1 MGIAKLLTFFTD
13 KALPFVS
20 DFLLPFIF
28 VLGILVFIHELGHF
42 LAAKWAGIRVERF
55 SLGFPPR
62 MFGKQ
67 IGDTDYCIS
76 WIPLGG
82 YVKMAGMIDES
93 FEDKIEG
100 KPDEFSSKPIWKRA
114 IVIAA
119 GPFMNILLAYALFIG
134 VIYNNGLPVPSP
146 EAVVGEIEKNSPAA
160 GLNLQ
165 PGDRI
170 LSVAGK
176 EVGTW
181 EELTKVIHAL
191 PDSTIAIVWER
202 EGARNESTLKTIFD
216 RERNIGRIGIGP
228 IAVMREVSFGEAVLA
243 SGGYSIFLTRQLGN
257 ALARIFSGEA
267 SVKNELAGPIQIM
280 MFTGD
285 FARQG
290 FGKLLEFMA
299 LISLQLGLL
308 NILPI
313 PVLDG
318 GHLVFLGLEAALRR
332 PVSIKVRMVVQQI
345 GMALL
350 LALMVFILVN
360 DASKVKWSQI
370 FSF

>member
-1 MGIAKLLTFFTD
+1 MTITTI
-13 KALPFVS
+13 VS
-20 DFLLPFIF
+20 FIF

-62 MFGKQ
+62 MFGKK

-93 FEDKIEG
+93 FDEKIEG
-100 KPDEFSSKPIWKRA
+100 KPDEFMSKPIWKRA
-114 IVIAA
+114 IVIGA
-119 GPFMNILLAYALFIG
+119 GPFMNILLAFALFVG
-134 VIYNNGLPVPSP
+134 LIYKDGIPEASP
-146 EAVVGEIEKNSPAA
+146 EAVVGSVMEKSPAE
-160 GLNLQ
+160 GIGLQ

-170 LSVAGK
+170 LSVADQPI
-176 EVGTW
+176 TSW
-181 EELTKVIHAL
+181 EALTKVIHGL

-202 EGARNESTLKTIFD
+202 AGTRMDKLVKPMLDPARK
-216 RERNIGRIGIGP
+216 IGLIGIGP
-228 IAVMREVSFGEAVLA
+228 QTVMREVGLGQAMAA
-243 SGGYSIFLTRQLGN
+243 SATYSILLTREVGKTIGRL
-257 ALARIFSGEA
+257 ISGQG
-267 SVKNELAGPIQIM
+267 SVREDLAGPIRIM
-280 MFTGD
+280 KFAGE

-290 FGKLLEFMA
+290 FMKLLEFMA

-318 GHLVFLGLEAALRR
+318 GHLVFLGLEAIMRR
-332 PVSIKVRMVVQQI
+332 PVSLKVRVLVHQI

-350 LALMVFILVN
+350 LALMAFILIN
-360 DASKVKWSQI
+360 DVRSL
-370 FSF
+370 

>member
-1 MGIAKLLTFFTD
+1 MTISTVLA
-13 KALPFVS
+13 FV
-20 DFLLPFIF
+20 F

-62 MFGKQ
+62 MIGKK

-93 FEDKIEG
+93 FDEKIEG
-100 KPDEFSSKPIWKRA
+100 KSDEFMSKPIWKRA
-114 IVIAA
+114 IVIGA
-119 GPFMNILLAYALFIG
+119 GPFMNIALAFILFVG
-134 VIYNNGLPVPSP
+134 LIYKDGLPEPSS
-146 EAVVGEIEKNSPAA
+146 EAVVGAIMEKSPAQSI
-160 GLNLQ
+160 GLQ

-170 LSVAGK
+170 VSVADQSIAS
-176 EVGTW
+176 W
-181 EELTKVIHAL
+181 DELTKVIHGL

-202 EGARNESTLKTIFD
+202 DGNRMNATVTPMLDPGRK
-216 RERNIGRIGIGP
+216 IGLIGIGP
-228 IAVMREVSFGEAVLA
+228 QSITRPVGFGQAIAASATYSVLLTREVGKTIGRLI
-243 SGGYSIFLTRQLGN
+243 SGQG
-257 ALARIFSGEA
+257 
-267 SVKNELAGPIQIM
+267 SVKDDLAGPIRIM
-280 MFTGD
+280 K
-285 FARQG
+285 FAGEFASQG
-290 FGKLLEFMA
+290 FAKLLEFMA

-318 GHLVFLGLEAALRR
+318 GHLVFLGLEKIMRR
-332 PVSIKVRMVVQQI
+332 PVSLKVRVLIHQI

-350 LALMVFILVN
+350 LALMAFILIN
-360 DASKVKWSQI
+360 DVRSL
-370 FSF
+370 

>member
-1 MGIAKLLTFFTD
+1 MSVMTIL
-13 KALPFVS
+13 S
-20 DFLLPFIF
+20 FIF

-62 MFGKQ
+62 MFGKK

-93 FEDKIEG
+93 FDEKIEG
-100 KPDEFSSKPIWKRA
+100 KPDEFMSKPIWKRA
-114 IVIAA
+114 IVIGA
-119 GPFMNILLAYALFIG
+119 GPFMNIALAFILFVG
-134 VIYNNGLPVPSP
+134 LIYKDGIPEPSP
-146 EAVVGEIEKNSPAA
+146 EAMIGSVLEKSPAEGI
-160 GLNLQ
+160 GLK

-170 LSVAGK
+170 VNVAGHDISS
-176 EVGTW
+176 W

-202 EGARNESTLKTIFD
+202 EGNRMNAMVTPKLDPARKIAL
-216 RERNIGRIGIGP
+216 IGIGP
-228 IAVMREVSFGEAVLA
+228 NSVMREVGLGQAVVA
-243 SGGYSIFLTRQLGN
+243 SATYSVLLTREVGKTIGRLITGQG
-257 ALARIFSGEA
+257 
-267 SVKNELAGPIQIM
+267 SVKDDLAGPIRIM
-280 MFTGD
+280 KFAGE

-290 FGKLLEFMA
+290 FAKLLEFMA

-318 GHLVFLGLEAALRR
+318 GHLVFLGLEKIMRR
-332 PVSIKVRMVVQQI
+332 PISLKVRVLIHQI

-350 LALMVFILVN
+350 LALMAFILIN
-360 DASKVKWSQI
+360 DVRSL
-370 FSF
+370 